1 MSVLLRA
8 ADLRFVNR
16 VAARRYAGG
25 EPSPLDE
32 QSIDAALAEA
42 AEAEGTAFVRIAT
55 LAAALLRGRAFAS
68 APLPTALLILHCG
81 LALEGYV
88 LIAPQGV
95 AAGMIRG
102 VADDGDAARLA
113 RWLEDR
119 AVPTASG

>member
-1 MSVLLRA
+1 MLRPT
-8 ADLRFVNR
+8 DLRFVNR
-16 VAARRYAGG
+16 VTARRFAGG
-25 EPSPLDE
+25 EPGPLDE
-32 QSIDAALAEA
+32 ASVDAAIAEA
-42 AEAEGTAFVRIAT
+42 AKAEGTAFVRIAT
-55 LAAALLRGRAFAS
+55 LAASLLQGHAFAS

-81 LALEGYV
+81 LALEGYA

-102 VADDGDAARLA
+102 AAEDGDASRLA